1 MYCIT
6 ISKKIIVK
14 HFSLAL
20 GILCLFCIGI
30 KSQLLGQST
39 VGSNTPLPAT
49 QLAAPKSGLR
59 YSYYEGVWDK
69 VTAHAT
75 AKVLSQGIA
84 SGINLNKAKEEINY
98 ALDFEGYL
106 LVPQTGLYEITLN
119 CDDGGIL
126 KIDDSAEI
134 NHDGIH
140 MAYEKSVSVLL
151 EKGFHRLQLSYFQGE
166 GTSALELYWKVGNG
180 KKVLIPKTAYF
191 HDAEIK

>member
-6 ISKKIIVK
+6 ISKKCFVK
-14 HFSLAL
+14 LYSRSLVIMSL
-20 GILCLFCIGI
+20 LCIGI
-30 KSQLLGQST
+30 NSRSLGQSV
-39 VGSNTPLPAT
+39 VGGNTPLPAT
-49 QLAAPKSGLR
+49 QIAAPKAGLR

-140 MAYEKSVSVLL
+140 MAYEKSVSVML
-151 EKGFHRLQLSYFQGE
+151 EKGYHRLQLSYFQGE

-191 HDAEIK
+191 HDAENK